1 MIKKALV
8 TITDSHCSDGED
20 YSLELT
26 TSGEYAETEDG
37 FILAYDEADE
47 ELDGCMTE
55 LRFSFGGRIAM
66 RRVGKYNTEM
76 VFEQQQRHIC
86 YYTTPYGELMM
97 GIYTKSVTF
106 EPLENGGRLRFAYTI
121 DFNNDLA
128 SENEL
133 DITFTL
139 K

>member
-1 MIKKALV
+1 
-8 TITDSHCSDGED
+8 
-20 YSLELT
+20 
-26 TSGEYAETEDG
+26 
-37 FILAYDEADE
+37 
-47 ELDGCMTE
+47 MTE
-55 LRFSFGGRIAM
+55 LRFSFGGRVAM

>member
-1 MIKKALV
+1 MKKALV

-66 RRVGKYNTEM
+66 RRVGKYNT
-76 VFEQQQRHIC
+76 
-86 YYTTPYGELMM
+86 PYGELMM